1 MNRLKFAAKC
11 LCLAI
16 GAVFLTGNA
25 RAQGTVDAAANM
37 ISQAEFAAVRARL
50 DEKGFTGVIAIASD
64 KPGDEIA
71 YFAGFGDQAASSG
84 KPDSNT
90 QVDTGSITK
99 TITAAAAL
107 KLVDQGKLSLS
118 DRLSKYFPD
127 APADKA
133 GITVHQLL
141 THSSGLPGAVAG
153 DREDL
158 QKTDFVS
165 RAMAADLMFS
175 PGSAYEYSNVGYS
188 LIAAII
194 EQISGEDYETFI
206 RKQLLKK
213 AKTPS
218 IGYEAS
224 FDPARSLM
232 MTGDRNIAEGSW
244 GGESNWALIGN
255 GGLVTTAQDMIT
267 LRRKIIAGDIVSH
280 TAVELSQLPHQREG
294 ENAPGFYG
302 YGMVVEDHPQF
313 GRIYWHNGGNEEFLA
328 NWTHYAEHGV
338 IVFTASNSPT
348 FDADLAGLV
357 IAEKLFDIKIFP
369 DE

>member
-1 MNRLKFAAKC
+1 MNRLNFAAKRIF
-11 LCLAI
+11 LVI
-16 GAVFLTGNA
+16 GAALLTGNA
-25 RAQGTVDAAANM
+25 LATEAL
-37 ISQAEFAAVRARL
+37 ISPSEFAAVKERL
-50 DEKGFTGVIAIASD
+50 NEKGFTGVIAIASD
-64 KPGDEIA
+64 KPGDETA
-71 YFAGFGDQAASSG
+71 YFAGFGDQAATSG
-84 KPDSNT
+84 KPNEET
-90 QVDTGSITK
+90 LVDTGSITK

-107 KLVDQGKLSLS
+107 KLVDQGKLALS
-118 DRLSKYFPD
+118 DRLSDFFPE

-153 DREDL
+153 DREGL
-158 QKTDFVS
+158 QKNEFIA
-165 RAMAADLMFS
+165 RALAADLNFA

-194 EQISGEDYETFI
+194 EHISGDDYETFI
-206 RKQLLKK
+206 RKRLLKK
-213 AKTPS
+213 TKTPS
-218 IGYEAS
+218 IGYEAT

-232 MTGDRNIAEGSW
+232 MSGDRDIAEGSW
-244 GGESNWALIGN
+244 GGASNWALIGN

-267 LRRKIIAGDIVSH
+267 LRRRMIAGDIISS

-294 ENAPGFYG
+294 ENAPGYYG
-302 YGMVVEDHPQF
+302 YGMVVEDHAQF

-328 NWTHYAEHGV
+328 NWTHYADHGIV
-338 IVFTASNSPT
+338 VFTASNSPT

-357 IAEKLFDIKIFP
+357 IAEKIFDIKIFP